1 MGFVSISSAPH
12 HHNHSLLLCSTGF
25 RPHAHQ
31 ATMLSQFG
39 ALTVAQET
47 QFGELPWDF
56 VALVFLRL
64 PVDARLRAR
73 EVSRCWRALLNEP
86 RFWTVLDFSPGSG
99 VVARLTR
106 ALLFAAGER
115 GRRHLHTLDVTG
127 AKYLPAEPLVQFAA
141 VHGQSLRSVTAP
153 EWPPLSANYVT
164 HLCRSAPLCTLR
176 CRVEC
181 TFAEAVPLL
190 RCEAP
195 CALLHVVRLL
205 VHGFCNNR
213 QEVRDFAAALPSHS
227 GKIKV
232 LDVSSDDVT
241 NDALQNGAVA
251 DALVRGI
258 AEAGVSDVSF
268 SFCRFTPASLPRL
281 ARLLNAGCMHS
292 FGISD
297 NGDWQPVF
305 EAGPELT
312 TFCHALR
319 SSTLQ
324 KLVLAEVE
332 LWQDLAASGELL
344 AALVNHPTLKEL
356 SLPDFVGA
364 TDDTRR
370 AAGKQLAP
378 FVTHSSALQK
388 LELTW
393 NQIGEAG
400 LAPIFEA
407 LHFSS
412 TFKELIVD
420 HEDISHE
427 FARDVILPAVR
438 ANTSLRRLNFRYDDE
453 YYDEKLL
460 PELVEA
466 HIIVAARTQPDDGAT
481 DAA

>member
-1 MGFVSISSAPH
+1 M
-12 HHNHSLLLCSTGF
+12 
-25 RPHAHQ
+25 Q
-31 ATMLSQFG
+31 SQFG
-39 ALTVAQET
+39 ALTLAQET
-47 QFGELPWDF
+47 QFGELPLDF

-73 EVSRCWRALLNEP
+73 EVSRGWRALLKEP

-99 VVARLTR
+99 VVASILQ

-115 GRRHLHTLDVTG
+115 GRGHLHTLDVTG
-127 AKYLPAEPLVQFAA
+127 VWGLHPEHLVQFVAA
-141 VHGQSLRSVTAP
+141 HGQSLRTVTASASRA
-153 EWPPLSANYVT
+153 LSIDEVT
-164 HLCRSAPLCTLR
+164 RLCRSAPLCTLH
-176 CRVEC
+176 CRVLC
-181 TFAEAVPLL
+181 TAAEALPLL

-195 CALLHVVRLL
+195 CALLHIFKLW
-205 VHGFCNNR
+205 VHTFNDE
-213 QEVRDFAAALPSHS
+213 QAVLDFAAALPSHR

-232 LDVSSDDVT
+232 LAVANASLENVAAS
-241 NDALQNGAVA
+241 DAL
-251 DALVRGI
+251 LRSI
-258 AEAGVSDVSF
+258 AEARVSDVTF
-268 SFCRFTPASLPRL
+268 HHCNLAPASLPGLTRLLEAGCLVRL
-281 ARLLNAGCMHS
+281 AINHYGRAL
-292 FGISD
+292 
-297 NGDWQPVF
+297 F

-388 LELTW
+388 LDLTW

-412 TFKELIVD
+412 TLKELIVD